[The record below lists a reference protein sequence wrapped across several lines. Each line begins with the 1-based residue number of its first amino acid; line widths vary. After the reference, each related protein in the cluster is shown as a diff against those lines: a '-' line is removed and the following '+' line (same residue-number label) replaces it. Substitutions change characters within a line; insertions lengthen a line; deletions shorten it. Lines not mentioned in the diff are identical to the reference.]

1 MTGYGAAEKAQVGRM
16 VATILG
22 LDAVPTPDDAADAL
36 AVAIC
41 IANRERGDEPAGAGV
56 LDRSAIA
63 PIARGESAYDRAVR
77 EALANE
83 RRTTAPGRKTAG

>member
-1 MTGYGAAEKAQVGRM
+1 M

-41 IANRERGDEPAGAGV
+41 IANRERAGDPVGGAASSIGRPSPRSPAARPLTTG
-56 LDRSAIA
+56 RSA
-63 PIARGESAYDRAVR
+63 
-77 EALANE
+77 
-83 RRTTAPGRKTAG
+83 RR